1 MVPTYGWYSY
11 AIVGEYQPWHHGIT
25 KFSHSNGGPGVH
37 LKQQVVVGLVGLCHD
52 DLGKELW
59 GLSES
64 LFGRSKFPSTFAIV
78 WLFS

>member
-25 KFSHSNGGPGVH
+25 KFSHSNGVPGVH